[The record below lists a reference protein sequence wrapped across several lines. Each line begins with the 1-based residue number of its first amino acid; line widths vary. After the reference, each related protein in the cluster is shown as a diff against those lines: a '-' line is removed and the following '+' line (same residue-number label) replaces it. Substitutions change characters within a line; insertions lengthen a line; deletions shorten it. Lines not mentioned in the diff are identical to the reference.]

1 MLFRWQR
8 IELFPVQF
16 CLVSLGQYT
25 GFLAL
30 KCCPKSIKTTSV
42 RIFLCNVAWSSATY
56 TRLCGTF
63 YLCNVLRQHLRGFF
77 PVQCCLRLLGEH
89 GVRFYLC
96 NVAPRVLRQQW
107 TGFFFLCNVVWILLD
122 NITQNFYLCNVPR
135 VLKQHWT
142 GFFPVQCCPKSIKT
156 TLSRIFTCAVL
167 SQEY

>member
-16 CLVSLGQYT
+16 CLVSIGQYT
-25 GFLAL
+25 GILAL

-56 TRLCGTF
+56 TRLCRTF
-63 YLCNVLRQHLRGFF
+63 YLCNVLRQHRRGFF

-96 NVAPRVLRQQW
+96 NVAPRVLRQEW
-107 TGFFFLCNVVWILLD
+107 TGFFSCAICLDPLGQHCTKLL
-122 NITQNFYLCNVPR
+122 
-135 VLKQHWT
+135 
-142 GFFPVQCCPKSIKT
+142 PVQCPKSIKT
-156 TLSRIFTCAVL
+156 ALNRIFSCAML